1 MKHLISLMLIFLATG
16 CYKNQDSSTDV
27 GGGLTVVSG
36 DSVEFI
42 AAKTLFAGSCSGGG
56 CHGDY
61 SSKTEAQF
69 KSEGLIIAGDPDN
82 SSIYCRQQGSTGSCG
97 SKNMP
102 KFQPA
107 LDASELQIISDWITA
122 VAP

>member
-1 MKHLISLMLIFLATG
+1 MRHIIFFIFIFLATG
-16 CYKNQDSSTDV
+16 CFKNQDSSTDD
-27 GGGLTVVSG
+27 GGGIAVGSG

-102 KFQPA
+102 KNQPS
-107 LDASELQIISDWITA
+107 LDASELAIISDWITA